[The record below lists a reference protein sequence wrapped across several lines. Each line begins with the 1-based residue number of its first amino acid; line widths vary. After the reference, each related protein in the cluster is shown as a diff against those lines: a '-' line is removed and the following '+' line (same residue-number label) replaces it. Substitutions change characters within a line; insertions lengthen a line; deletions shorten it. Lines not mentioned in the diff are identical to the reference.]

1 MKMPGAQDHSYE
13 LAEDDKLPSS
23 IPVLGPAL
31 FPNPASGRL
40 QIMVPPGCG
49 ENAEVIVCD
58 LQGTPLKKFAVDAS
72 QPVLETDLSELPAG
86 MYFCKIPN
94 ENGFYLQ
101 KFILVK

>member
-1 MKMPGAQDHSYE
+1 MTSCLLQFPFWALHYFQTLLPGACKSWF
-13 LAEDDKLPSS
+13 LAD
-23 IPVLGPAL
+23 
-31 FPNPASGRL
+31 
-40 QIMVPPGCG
+40 GCG